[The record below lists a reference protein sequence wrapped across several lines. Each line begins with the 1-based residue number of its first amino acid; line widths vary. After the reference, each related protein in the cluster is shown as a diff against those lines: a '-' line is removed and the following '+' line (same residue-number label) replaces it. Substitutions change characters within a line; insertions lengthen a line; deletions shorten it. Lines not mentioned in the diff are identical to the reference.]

1 MGKKVFVVD
10 DSVFILEQ
18 IKDILSQTE
27 FEVAG
32 YAKDGETALEIYEQV
47 QPDAV
52 TLDIIMPGMD
62 GIDTAKLM
70 LEKWPD
76 AKIVMMSSLGDDEII
91 EQAKEIGIQHFICKP
106 IEENTLLDVLKVML
120 DENLDENLNEDLNE
134 NLDED

>member
-18 IKDILSQTE
+18 IKDILSRTE

-120 DENLDENLNEDLNE
+120 DED
-134 NLDED
+134 